1 MMKEL
6 KEELSTKQHSE
17 FKVSR
22 ATDLKHRCWSVLT
35 LSGTIDRKEI
45 RKWAAIYEIPY
56 QTVRAQI
63 NQFKALS
70 TQS

>member
-1 MMKEL
+1 MMREL

-35 LSGTIDRKEI
+35 LSGIINRAEI
-45 RKWAAIYEIPY
+45 RKWAGMYGIPY
-56 QTVRAQI
+56 QTVRKHI
-63 NQFKALS
+63 ISFKKLKNAN
-70 TQS
+70 